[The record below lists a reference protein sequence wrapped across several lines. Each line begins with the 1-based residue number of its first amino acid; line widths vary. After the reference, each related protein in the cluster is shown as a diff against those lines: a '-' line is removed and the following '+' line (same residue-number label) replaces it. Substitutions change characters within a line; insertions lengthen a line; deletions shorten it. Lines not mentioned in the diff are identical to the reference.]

1 MKQTLKYIYTIV
13 FDNLKF
19 AEAKHTVVLTISSAV
34 LAFATTFYSNNVIEN
49 LLITASI
56 LFALIAIFYSFVA
69 LVARNVKSKSKKI
82 TGKESLLYYKHI
94 MRFESNNYIDA
105 LKKQYG
111 FTASYKPDN
120 MDYDL
125 SNQIVSISK
134 LAWIKFLYFNFAV
147 VFLIASIMCIIFNV
161 VIRGQIWQ

>member
-1 MKQTLKYIYTIV
+1 M
-13 FDNLKF
+13 
-19 AEAKHTVVLTISSAV
+19 A
-34 LAFATTFYSNNVIEN
+34 
-49 LLITASI
+49 
-56 LFALIAIFYSFVA
+56 
-69 LVARNVKSKSKKI
+69 AR
-82 TGKESLLYYKHI
+82 SL
-94 MRFESNNYIDA
+94 DA